1 MSDVVEEFSALECV
15 CERLQKWRDDDM
27 SAYTDAFVPMCLPK
41 IISPLV
47 RLQILF
53 WNPLTV
59 GYAVYNQLK
68 IIVIHLDSLNEFQSQ
83 KYYFFLNL
91 GA

>member
-59 GYAVYNQLK
+59 GYAVFSQLK
-68 IIVIHLDSLNEFQSQ
+68 IIVIHL
-83 KYYFFLNL
+83 
-91 GA
+91 